1 MNEERPT
8 CDLCNMYFDADIFW
22 EWHKVD
28 NYMVMCRN
36 GEGKKLPEKEELAL
50 KMLAEYADKIE
61 KESE

>member
-1 MNEERPT
+1 
-8 CDLCNMYFDADIFW
+8 MYFDADIFW

-50 KMLAEYADKIE
+50 KMLAEYADKIQ